1 MKKIIFISA
10 ILLMAFL
17 PGFGQKYAFVD
28 TDYILH
34 NIPEYTDAQAMLDD
48 LSAEWQKEIEAKFQ
62 EIDKL
67 YRDYQAESI
76 LLPED
81 LKKQK
86 ENEIVQKEKDAKELQ
101 KKRFGKDG
109 DLYKKRLELVQP
121 IQEEIY
127 NAIQDM
133 AVTRNYAFIFDKAS
147 GAALLFADAKYDIS
161 DDVLDEIGTVMQ
173 TVRRESRTRQSV
185 EIGST
190 QTGTGQSNTATP
202 GQMVPQPRPAG
213 STGTSGDKNNM
224 GGNTGTGNQPIP
236 PPGEKKPK

>member
-1 MKKIIFISA
+1 MKKIILIGA
-10 ILLMAFL
+10 IFL
-17 PGFGQKYAFVD
+17 SSFLTGYGQKYAFVD
-28 TDYILH
+28 TDYILN

-48 LSAEWQKEIEAKFQ
+48 LSVQWQKEIEAKFQ

-86 ENEIVQKEKDAKELQ
+86 ENEIIQKEKDAKDLQ

-121 IQEEIY
+121 IQEKIF

-147 GAALLFADAKYDIS
+147 GASLLYADAKYDLS

-173 TVRRESRTRQSV
+173 TVRRESRTRQTVQLGGTQTQTTPST
-185 EIGST
+185 GQMAPSPRPT
-190 QTGTGQSNTATP
+190 QTGTGGTTNP
-202 GQMVPQPRPAG
+202 GQK
-213 STGTSGDKNNM
+213 DYM
-224 GGNTGTGNQPIP
+224 GGSKDQPQDQVP
-236 PPGEKKPK
+236 PPGEKRK